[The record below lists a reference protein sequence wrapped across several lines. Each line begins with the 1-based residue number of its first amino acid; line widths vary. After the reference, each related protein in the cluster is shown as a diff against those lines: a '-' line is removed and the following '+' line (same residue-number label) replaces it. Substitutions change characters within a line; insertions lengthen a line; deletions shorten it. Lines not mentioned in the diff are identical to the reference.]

1 MKLIKKEDVCAP
13 CTASLWWIPTMSYS
27 IMSINGVEFHREWI
41 WWVGIPTLILVW
53 GLLNWTI
60 KK

>member
-1 MKLIKKEDVCAP
+1 MKIIKKKHMCAP
-13 CTASLWWIPTMSYS
+13 CTASLWWIPTISYS

-41 WWVGIPTLILVW
+41 WWVTIPTLILVW